1 MKEKMNMGDEK
12 MNAII
17 EEVNENM
24 DARMETMD
32 AKIDKQ
38 KDDIITSLTEK
49 FQKETRMKQKKSKNN
64 NQGRKYKFDDFV
76 KKFWQ
81 KFNFCVKRTVM
92 NLLPQLFA
100 PTNFCQQV

>member
-1 MKEKMNMGDEK
+1 

-38 KDDIITSLTEK
+38 KDDIITRLTEK
-49 FQKETRMKQKKSKNN
+49 FQKETRMK
-64 NQGRKYKFDDFV
+64 
-76 KKFWQ
+76 
-81 KFNFCVKRTVM
+81 
-92 NLLPQLFA
+92 
-100 PTNFCQQV
+100 